1 MIHRLHLW
9 AAGIVIAAALA
20 SPAHAA
26 WRLASSDAPIG
37 VVRGASVTSAAAG
50 DTLRD
55 GDLLESRDGVAHLQ
69 DEHGTLV
76 ALGPRT
82 RAMLMADAHVA
93 LLSGWLK
100 IAAAACASAP
110 CAQVRVDTEAGSL
123 DIGASAAA
131 IIAAPDNTQTVS
143 VFSET
148 GTQTLAA
155 KPPTSLP
162 NGRFASIDSTGRVQ
176 ISARPTDPFVTTMP
190 VAFRDALQ
198 PLAVARPAHIAPPS
212 HAATYGDV
220 ARWLDSKLPA
230 RKSFPARFRSRLTDR
245 AFRHDVQAHL
255 NTLPD
260 WRALLYPPARPG
272 PGVHNVRYP

>member
-1 MIHRLHLW
+1 MTHRLHLW
-9 AAGIVIAAALA
+9 TAGIVIAAALA

-26 WRLASSDAPIG
+26 WRLASSDAPVG
-37 VVRGASVTSAAAG
+37 VVRGANVTSAAAG
-50 DTLRD
+50 DTLRG
-55 GDLLESRDGVAHLQ
+55 GDLLESREGVAHLQ

-76 ALGPRT
+76 ALGPQT
-82 RAMLMADAHVA
+82 RAMLMADARVA

-100 IAAAACASAP
+100 IAAAACATAP
-110 CAQVRVDTEAGSL
+110 CAQVRVDTESGALDVGS
-123 DIGASAAA
+123 SAAA
-131 IIAAPDNTQTVS
+131 IIAAHVNTQTVD

-148 GTQTLAA
+148 GTQTLPTN
-155 KPPTSLP
+155 PPTSIRS
-162 NGRFASIDSTGRVQ
+162 GRFASFDSTGRVQ
-176 ISARPTDPFVTTMP
+176 FSARPTDAFVTTMP

-212 HAATYGDV
+212 HAATYDDI
-220 ARWLDSKLPA
+220 APWLDSKLPA

-255 NTLPD
+255 NVLPD

-272 PGVHNVRYP
+272 VHNVRYP

>member
-26 WRLASSDAPIG
+26 WRIASSDAPVS
-37 VVRGASVTSAAAG
+37 VVRGTNVTSAAAG
-50 DTLRD
+50 DILRD
-55 GDLLESRDGVAHLQ
+55 GDLLESRNGVAHLQ

-100 IAAAACASAP
+100 IAAAACATAP
-110 CAQVRVDTEAGSL
+110 CAPVRVDTEPGALDVGS
-123 DIGASAAA
+123 GAAA
-131 IIAAPDNTQTVS
+131 IIAAPEDTQTVD
-143 VFSET
+143 VFSES
-148 GTQTLAA
+148 GTQTFAA
-155 KPPTSLP
+155 KPPTSIP
-162 NGRFASIDSTGRVQ
+162 NGRFASIGNLGHVQ
-176 ISARPTDPFVTTMP
+176 LSARPTDAFVTTMP

-198 PLAVARPAHIAPPS
+198 PLAVAKPARSAPPS
-212 HAATYGDV
+212 HAATYDDI
-220 ARWLDSKLPA
+220 APWLDSKLPA
-230 RKSFPARFRSRLTDR
+230 RKTFPARFRSRLTDR

-260 WRALLYPPARPG
+260 WRALLYPPERPG
-272 PGVHNVRYP
+272 VRKVRYP

>member
-1 MIHRLHLW
+1 MHIW
-9 AAGIVIAAALA
+9 AAGFVIAAALA
-20 SPAHAA
+20 SPAYAD
-26 WRLASSDAPIG
+26 WRLASTDAPVG
-37 VVRGASVTSAAAG
+37 VVRGANVTSAAAG

-55 GDLLESRDGVAHLQ
+55 GDLLESREGVAHLQ

-82 RAMLMADAHVA
+82 RAMLMADTHVA

-100 IAAAACASAP
+100 IAAAVCASAR
-110 CAQVRVDTEAGSL
+110 CAQVRVDMEPGAL

-131 IIAAPDNTQTVS
+131 IIAGPDDTQTVN

-148 GTQTLAA
+148 GTQTFAA
-155 KPPTSLP
+155 KPPTP
-162 NGRFASIDSTGRVQ
+162 IPTGRFASIGSPGHVQ
-176 ISARPTDPFVTTMP
+176 ISARPTDAFVTGMP

-212 HAATYGDV
+212 HAATYDDI
-220 ARWLDSKLPA
+220 APWLDSKLPA

-260 WRALLYPPARPG
+260 WRVLLYPPERPG
-272 PGVHNVRYP
+272 VRKVRYP

>member
-1 MIHRLHLW
+1 MIHRLHIW
-9 AAGIVIAAALA
+9 VAGIVIAAVLA
-20 SPAHAA
+20 SPAQAA
-26 WRLASSDAPIG
+26 WRLASTDAPIG

-82 RAMLMADAHVA
+82 RAMLVADAHVA

-100 IAAAACASAP
+100 VAAAACATAP
-110 CAQVRVDTEAGSL
+110 CAQVRVDTEPGALDVGS
-123 DIGASAAA
+123 SAAA
-131 IIAAPDNTQTVS
+131 IIAAQEGTQTVN

-148 GTQTLAA
+148 GTHAFAA
-155 KPPTSLP
+155 RPPTQIP
-162 NGRFASIDSTGRVQ
+162 TGRFASIGSPGHVQ
-176 ISARPTDPFVTTMP
+176 ISARPTDAFVTGMP

-198 PLAVARPAHIAPPS
+198 PLAVARPAHTAPPS
-212 HAATYGDV
+212 HAATYDDI
-220 ARWLDSKLPA
+220 APWLDSKLPA

-260 WRALLYPPARPG
+260 WRALLYPPERPG
-272 PGVHNVRYP
+272 VRKVRYP